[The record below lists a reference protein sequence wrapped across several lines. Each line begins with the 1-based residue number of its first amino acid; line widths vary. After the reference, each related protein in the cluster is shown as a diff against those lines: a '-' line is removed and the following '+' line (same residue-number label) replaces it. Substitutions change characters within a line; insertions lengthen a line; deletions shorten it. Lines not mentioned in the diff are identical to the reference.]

1 MRYPVTYPKCAKCD
15 IEMNPELYDDVTPG
29 YMVGGEML
37 CPDCFREWLKD
48 EADENPDVLAEALG
62 IPVIPVGESV

>member
-1 MRYPVTYPKCAKCD
+1 MLYPVTYPKCAKCG

-62 IPVIPVGESV
+62 IPVVPVGDGV